1 MSKKIIITGAAGF
14 IGSRLAE
21 IFVEKGYEVSV
32 FDRYNSF
39 NSFGWLDNSIYKKDI
54 NFCFGDIRDYESV
67 LKNFKNKKMAVHL
80 AALVGIPYSY
90 EAPLSYIKTN
100 IEGTYNVL
108 EATKNLNFDNVITT
122 STSEVYGTAKQIP
135 INENHSVIGQSPY
148 SASKIAADQLS
159 LSYSRSFDMPIK
171 IVRPFNTNGP
181 RQSLRAIIPQI
192 ILQLLN
198 KKKYLYFG
206 NLKPTRDLTYV
217 DDTFLGFLEILK
229 SNKLFGSVTNIG
241 SGKEISIE
249 ELIKKISNIT
259 GIKKKIKKQNYRVR
273 PRASEVERLICDS
286 SKLKK
291 YSKWEPKNDLNQ
303 GLLKTINWIKNDYL
317 INDQS
322 VEYVI

>member
-21 IFVEKGYEVSV
+21 IFVEKGYEVTA

-39 NSFGWLDNSIYKKDI
+39 NSFGWLENSIYKKDI

-67 LKNFKNKKMAVHL
+67 LKNFKNIKMVIHL

-108 EATKNLNFDNVITT
+108 EVTKNLNFDNIIIT

-171 IVRPFNTNGP
+171 IARPFNTYGP
-181 RQSLRAIIPQI
+181 KQSLRAIIPQI

-217 DDTFLGFLEILK
+217 DDTCLGFLEILK
-229 SNKLFGSVTNIG
+229 NNKFFGSVTNIG

-249 ELIKKISNIT
+249 DLITKISNII
-259 GIKKKIKKQNYRVR
+259 GIKKKIKKQDFRIR
-273 PRASEVERLICDS
+273 PRASEVERLICDN

-291 YSKWEPKNDLNQ
+291 NSNWKPKNDLNN
-303 GLLKTINWIKNDYL
+303 GLLKTINWIKDYNL
-317 INDQS
+317 ENKQS
-322 VEYVI
+322 DKYVI

>member
-21 IFVEKGYEVSV
+21 IFIEKGYEVTV

-67 LKNFKNKKMAVHL
+67 FKNFKNNKIVVHL

-108 EATKNLNFDNVITT
+108 EATKKLNFDNIIIT
-122 STSEVYGTAKQIP
+122 STSEVYGTAKKIP
-135 INENHSVIGQSPY
+135 INENHPVLGQSPY

-159 LSYSRSFDMPIK
+159 FSYSRSFDMPIK
-171 IVRPFNTNGP
+171 IARPFNTYGP

-217 DDTFLGFLEILK
+217 DDTCLGFLEILK

-241 SGKEISIE
+241 SGKEISIND
-249 ELIKKISNIT
+249 LIKKISNIIGT
-259 GIKKKIKKQNYRVR
+259 KKKN
-273 PRASEVERLICDS
+273 
-286 SKLKK
+286 
-291 YSKWEPKNDLNQ
+291 
-303 GLLKTINWIKNDYL
+303 
-317 INDQS
+317 
-322 VEYVI
+322 